1 MNTRQQQFGDDRLLD
16 ILNTN
21 HFESSRQVIETLMV
35 EVENHRN
42 GAEPNDD
49 LTIMCLKVS

>member
-1 MNTRQQQFGDDRLLD
+1 MKQKRPLNQLTIVLLLT
-16 ILNTN
+16 IVVLLAVG
-21 HFESSRQVIETLMV
+21 QVIETLQA

-49 LTIMCLKVS
+49 LTIMCLRC